1 MNAKAELMD
10 TVNDAIEPAQQVAR
24 KAARTLSATK
34 ASLHDGTER
43 VKTSVHHAADTTDRF
58 VHSNPWSVIGA
69 AVAAGA
75 AIAMLVSTRRRR

>member
-10 TVNDAIEPAQQVAR
+10 TVNDAIEPAQRVAR
-24 KAARTLSATK
+24 KAARALSATK
-34 ASLHDGTER
+34 ASMHDGTER
-43 VKTSVHHAADTTDRF
+43 VKSSARHAADTTDRF

-75 AIAMLVSTRRRR
+75 AIAMLLSTRRRR